1 MKKAVIAI
9 PYLTGKGGTETVIKN
24 FAEALNVK
32 NTDDNISWKLVS
44 FGGTKY
50 PEWLSGWNKKVYNFT
65 QSRCIQLVAYA
76 ILMPFL
82 IAHILRKEKPD
93 FFIATNPII
102 WSIAFAE
109 RNVFSKKTKIGA
121 WYHYSFKMKNV
132 KEKYLKKTDFFWAIS
147 SGIKDELL
155 SLGVSPDKIY
165 VIYNP
170 VDVDHVTA
178 VKRSGK
184 QNRFIYIGRI
194 DYDGQKNVS
203 ELIKALNKVKG
214 DWHCD
219 LYGSV
224 DPETKDRLLR
234 LANDHTK
241 SQIEFNG
248 FYKDVWS
255 QIKEADVLLLTSKFE
270 GLPMTLIEAASRGI
284 ALVSSDCPTG
294 TKDIVNKKN
303 GYLYTPGKVK
313 ELKNILNNF
322 ITKKVT
328 LSSQSEI
335 KKSVE
340 KFSFDIYALKVTNS
354 LEKLVIEDY
363 GR

>member
-1 MKKAVIAI
+1 MKKVVIAI

-24 FAEALNVK
+24 FAEALDVK

-65 QSRCIQLVAYA
+65 QSRYIQLMAYA

-82 IAHILRKEKPD
+82 IAHILKKEKPD

-155 SLGVSPDKIY
+155 SLGVSPDKID
-165 VIYNP
+165 VIYNHVN
-170 VDVDHVTA
+170 VDNVIS

-184 QNRFIYIGRI
+184 QNHFIYIGRI

-203 ELIKALNKVKG
+203 ELIRALNDVKG
-214 DWHCD
+214 EWHCD

-224 DPETKDRLLR
+224 DQETKDRLLR
-234 LANDHTK
+234 LANKHTQ
-241 SQIEFNG
+241 SQIEFKG

-255 QIKEADVLLLTSKFE
+255 QIKEADVLILTSKFE
-270 GLPMTLIEAASRGI
+270 GLPMTLIEAAARGI
-284 ALVSSDCPTG
+284 SLISSNWPVSSEEIVNNQNGFIYNLMDQ
-294 TKDIVNKKN
+294 TKLVKIFTDIVDK
-303 GYLYTPGKVK
+303 
-313 ELKNILNNF
+313 
-322 ITKKVT
+322 
-328 LSSQSEI
+328 EI
-335 KKSVE
+335 KISSISNVRKSVE
-340 KFSFDIYALKVTNS
+340 KFSYQEYFKRVYDS
-354 LEKLVIEDY
+354 LCNN
-363 GR
+363 

>member
-1 MKKAVIAI
+1 MKKVVIAI

-24 FAEALNVK
+24 FAEALDVK

-65 QSRCIQLVAYA
+65 QSRHIQLIAYA

-121 WYHYSFKMKNV
+121 WYHYSFKMKHV
-132 KEKYLKKTDFFWAIS
+132 KEKYLKKADFFWAIS

-170 VDVDHVTA
+170 VNVDNVIS
-178 VKRSGK
+178 VKRSEK
-184 QNRFIYIGRI
+184 QNHFIYIGRI

-203 ELIKALNKVKG
+203 ELIKALNGVKG
-214 DWHCD
+214 DWRCD
-219 LYGSV
+219 LYGSI
-224 DPETKDRLLR
+224 DPKTKDRLLN
-234 LANDHTK
+234 LANVSTRERVVFK
-241 SQIEFNG
+241 G
-248 FYKDVWS
+248 FYTNVWS
-255 QIKEADVLLLTSKFE
+255 HIKEADALVLTSKYE
-270 GLPMTLIEAASRGI
+270 GLAMVLIEAAARGI
-284 ALVSSDCPTG
+284 SLISSNCPVGPEEIVNNQNGFIYNLMDQTKLVKIFT
-294 TKDIVNKKN
+294 DIVDK
-303 GYLYTPGKVK
+303 
-313 ELKNILNNF
+313 
-322 ITKKVT
+322 
-328 LSSQSEI
+328 EI
-335 KKSVE
+335 KISSISNVRKSVE
-340 KFSFDIYALKVTNS
+340 KFSYQEYFKRVYDS
-354 LEKLVIEDY
+354 LCNN
-363 GR
+363 

>member
-1 MKKAVIAI
+1 MKKVVIAI

-24 FAEALNVK
+24 FAEALDVK

-44 FGGTKY
+44 FGGIKY

-65 QSRCIQLVAYA
+65 QSRYIQLMAYA

-82 IAHILRKEKPD
+82 IAHILKKEKPD

-132 KEKYLKKTDFFWAIS
+132 KEKYLKKADFFWKIS

-241 SQIEFNG
+241 SQIEFKG
-248 FYKDVWS
+248 FYTNVWS
-255 QIKEADVLLLTSKFE
+255 HIKEADALVLTSKYE
-270 GLPMTLIEAASRGI
+270 GLGMVLIEAAARGI
-284 ALVSSDCPTG
+284 SLISSNCPVGPEEIVNNQNGFIYNLMDQTKLVKIFT
-294 TKDIVNKKN
+294 DIVDK
-303 GYLYTPGKVK
+303 
-313 ELKNILNNF
+313 
-322 ITKKVT
+322 
-328 LSSQSEI
+328 EI
-335 KKSVE
+335 KISSISNVGKSVE
-340 KFSFDIYALKVTNS
+340 KFSYQEYFKRVYDS
-354 LEKLVIEDY
+354 LCNN
-363 GR
+363 

>member
-1 MKKAVIAI
+1 MKKVVIAI

-24 FAEALNVK
+24 FAEALDVK
-32 NTDDNISWKLVS
+32 NTNDNISWKLVS

-65 QSRCIQLVAYA
+65 QSRCIQLMAYV

-109 RNVFSKKTKIGA
+109 KNFFGKKTQIGA
-121 WYHYSFKMKNV
+121 WYHYSFKMKHV
-132 KEKYLKKTDFFWAIS
+132 KEKYLQKADFFWAIS

-165 VIYNP
+165 IIYNP
-170 VDVDHVTA
+170 VDVDNVVP

-184 QNRFIYIGRI
+184 QNHFIYIGRI

-203 ELIKALNKVKG
+203 ELIKALNGIKG
-214 DWHCD
+214 DWRCD
-219 LYGSV
+219 FYGSV
-224 DPETKDRLLR
+224 DSETKDRLLN

-241 SQIEFNG
+241 SQIEFKG

-255 QIKEADVLLLTSKFE
+255 KIKEADVLVLTSKFE

-294 TKDIVNKKN
+294 TKDIVNKEN
-303 GYLYTPGKVK
+303 GYLYSMSVIT
-313 ELKNILNNF
+313 ELVEILREV
-322 ITKKVT
+322 IRKKIKLNSLLHV
-328 LSSQSEI
+328 
-335 KKSVE
+335 KKSVL
-340 KFSFDIYALKVTNS
+340 KFNYHNYANLIFNS
-354 LEKLVIEDY
+354 LDL
-363 GR
+363 

>member
-1 MKKAVIAI
+1 MKKVVIAI

-24 FAEALNVK
+24 FAEALDVK

-65 QSRCIQLVAYA
+65 QSRHIQLIAYA

-82 IAHILRKEKPD
+82 IANILRKEKPD

-121 WYHYSFKMKNV
+121 WYHYSFKMKHV
-132 KEKYLKKTDFFWAIS
+132 KEKYLKKADFFWAIS

-170 VDVDHVTA
+170 VNVDNVIS

-184 QNRFIYIGRI
+184 QNHFIYIGRI

-203 ELIKALNKVKG
+203 ELIKALNGVKG
-214 DWHCD
+214 DWRCD
-219 LYGSV
+219 LYGSI
-224 DPETKDRLLR
+224 DPKTKDRLLN
-234 LANDHTK
+234 LANVSTRERVVFK
-241 SQIEFNG
+241 G
-248 FYKDVWS
+248 FYTNVWS
-255 QIKEADVLLLTSKFE
+255 HIKEADALVLTSKYE
-270 GLPMTLIEAASRGI
+270 GLGMVLIEAAARGI
-284 ALVSSDCPTG
+284 SLISSNCPVGPDNIVTSQNGFLYKTGDINNLSAIITRIVGKEIVLPSSKNTSKSISKFGYKAFSDRILV
-294 TKDIVNKKN
+294 K
-303 GYLYTPGKVK
+303 
-313 ELKNILNNF
+313 
-322 ITKKVT
+322 
-328 LSSQSEI
+328 
-335 KKSVE
+335 
-340 KFSFDIYALKVTNS
+340 
-354 LEKLVIEDY
+354 
-363 GR
+363 

>member
-1 MKKAVIAI
+1 MKKVVIAI

-24 FAEALNVK
+24 FAEALDVK

-65 QSRCIQLVAYA
+65 QSRHIQLIAYA

-82 IAHILRKEKPD
+82 IANILRKEKPD

-121 WYHYSFKMKNV
+121 WYHYSFKMKHV
-132 KEKYLKKTDFFWAIS
+132 KEKYLKKADFFWAIS

-170 VDVDHVTA
+170 VNVDNVIS

-184 QNRFIYIGRI
+184 QNHFIYIGRI

-203 ELIKALNKVKG
+203 ELIKALNGVKG
-214 DWHCD
+214 DWRCD
-219 LYGSV
+219 LYGSI
-224 DPETKDRLLR
+224 DPKTKDRLLN
-234 LANDHTK
+234 LANVSTRERVVFK
-241 SQIEFNG
+241 G
-248 FYKDVWS
+248 FYTNVWS
-255 QIKEADVLLLTSKFE
+255 HIKEADVLLLTSKYE
-270 GLPMTLIEAASRGI
+270 GLGMVLIEAAARGVS
-284 ALVSSDCPTG
+284 LVSSDCPVG
-294 TKDIVNKKN
+294 PKEVINNN
-303 GYLYTPGKVK
+303 GYLYIPGDVK
-313 ELKNILNNF
+313 QLTFLLNQIVSSKIIILSPKQVEESVQKFNY
-322 ITKKVT
+322 KK
-328 LSSQSEI
+328 
-335 KKSVE
+335 
-340 KFSFDIYALKVTNS
+340 YAIRVYGS
-354 LEKLVIEDY
+354 LNLN
-363 GR
+363 

>member
-1 MKKAVIAI
+1 MKKVVIAI

-24 FAEALNVK
+24 FAEALDVK
-32 NTDDNISWKLVS
+32 NTNDNISWKLVS

-65 QSRCIQLVAYA
+65 QSRCIQLVTYA

-82 IAHILRKEKPD
+82 IAHILRNEKPD

-121 WYHYSFKMKNV
+121 WYHYSFKMKHV
-132 KEKYLKKTDFFWAIS
+132 KEKYLKKADFFWAIS

-165 VIYNP
+165 IIYNP
-170 VDVDHVTA
+170 VNVDNVIS

-184 QNRFIYIGRI
+184 QNHFIYIGRI

-203 ELIKALNKVKG
+203 ELIRALNDVKG
-214 DWHCD
+214 EWHCD

-224 DPETKDRLLR
+224 DQETKDRLLN

-303 GYLYTPGKVK
+303 GYLYTPGNVK
-313 ELKNILNNF
+313 KLQSILNNF
-322 ITKKVT
+322 IVKRITV
-328 LSSQSEI
+328 SSQNEV
-335 KKSVE
+335 KKSVK
-340 KFSFDIYALKVTNS
+340 KFSFNIYSLKVIDS
-354 LEKLVIEDY
+354 LLKVKY
-363 GR
+363 

>member
-1 MKKAVIAI
+1 MKKVVIAI

-24 FAEALNVK
+24 FAEALDVK

-65 QSRCIQLVAYA
+65 QSRCIQLMAYA

-82 IAHILRKEKPD
+82 IAHILKKEKPD

-132 KEKYLKKTDFFWAIS
+132 KKKYLKKADFFWAIS

-184 QNRFIYIGRI
+184 QNHFIYIGRI

-241 SQIEFNG
+241 SQIEFKG
-248 FYKDVWS
+248 FYKDVWN
-255 QIKEADVLLLTSKFE
+255 QIKKADVLILTSKFE

-284 ALVSSDCPTG
+284 TLVSSDCPTG
-294 TKDIVNKKN
+294 TRDIVNNFN
-303 GYLYTPGKVK
+303 GFLYNQLSIVRLN
-313 ELKNILNNF
+313 EILEQ
-322 ITKKVT
+322 IIYRTVE
-328 LSSQSEI
+328 LSSPLCVKRSVQKFNYSTYATRII
-335 KKSVE
+335 K
-340 KFSFDIYALKVTNS
+340 FLN
-354 LEKLVIEDY
+354 
-363 GR
+363 

>member
-1 MKKAVIAI
+1 MKKVVIAI
-9 PYLTGKGGTETVIKN
+9 PYLTGKGGTEMVIKN
-24 FAEALNVK
+24 FAEALDVK
-32 NTDDNISWKLVS
+32 NTNDNISWKLVS

-50 PEWLSGWNKKVYNFT
+50 PEWLSVWNKKVYNFT

-121 WYHYSFKMKNV
+121 WYHYSFKMKHV
-132 KEKYLKKTDFFWAIS
+132 KEYYLKKADFFWAIS

-170 VDVDHVTA
+170 VNVDNVIS

-184 QNRFIYIGRI
+184 QNHFIYIGRI

-203 ELIKALNKVKG
+203 ELIKALNGVKG
-214 DWHCD
+214 DWRCD
-219 LYGSV
+219 LYGSI
-224 DPETKDRLLR
+224 DPKTKDRLLN
-234 LANDHTK
+234 LANVSTRERVVFK
-241 SQIEFNG
+241 G
-248 FYKDVWS
+248 FYTNVWS
-255 QIKEADVLLLTSKFE
+255 HIKEADVLVLTSKYE
-270 GLPMTLIEAASRGI
+270 GLGMVLIEAAARGI
-284 ALVSSDCPTG
+284 SLISSNCPVGPEAIVNNQNGFIYNLMDQTKLVKIFT
-294 TKDIVNKKN
+294 DIVDK
-303 GYLYTPGKVK
+303 
-313 ELKNILNNF
+313 
-322 ITKKVT
+322 
-328 LSSQSEI
+328 EI
-335 KKSVE
+335 KISSISNVRKSVE
-340 KFSFDIYALKVTNS
+340 KFSYQEYFKRVYDS
-354 LEKLVIEDY
+354 LCNN
-363 GR
+363 

>member
-24 FAEALNVK
+24 FAEALDVK

-65 QSRCIQLVAYA
+65 QSRYIQLMAYA

-82 IAHILRKEKPD
+82 IAHILKKEKPD

-132 KEKYLKKTDFFWAIS
+132 KEKYLKKADFFWAIS

-184 QNRFIYIGRI
+184 QNRFIYIDRI

-241 SQIEFNG
+241 SQIEFKG
-248 FYKDVWS
+248 FYKDVWN
-255 QIKEADVLLLTSKFE
+255 QIKKADVLILTSKFE

-284 ALVSSDCPTG
+284 ALVSSNCPTG
-294 TKDIVNKKN
+294 TQDIVNKEN
-303 GYLYTPGKVK
+303 GFLYNQLSIVRLN
-313 ELKNILNNF
+313 EILEQ
-322 ITKKVT
+322 IIYRTVE
-328 LSSQSEI
+328 LSSPLCV
-335 KKSVE
+335 KRSVQ
-340 KFSFDIYALKVTNS
+340 KFNYSTYATRIINNLN
-354 LEKLVIEDY
+354 
-363 GR
+363 

>member
-1 MKKAVIAI
+1 MKKVVIAI

-24 FAEALNVK
+24 FAEALDVK

-65 QSRCIQLVAYA
+65 QSRYIQLMAYA
-76 ILMPFL
+76 ILIPFL
-82 IAHILRKEKPD
+82 IAHILKKKKTD

-155 SLGVSPDKIY
+155 SLGVSPDKID

-170 VDVDHVTA
+170 VNVDNVIS

-184 QNRFIYIGRI
+184 QNHFIYIGRI

-203 ELIKALNKVKG
+203 ELIRALNDVKG
-214 DWHCD
+214 EWHCD

-224 DPETKDRLLR
+224 DQETKDRLLR
-234 LANDHTK
+234 LANKHTQ
-241 SQIEFNG
+241 SQIEFKG

-255 QIKEADVLLLTSKFE
+255 QIKEADVLILTSKFE
-270 GLPMTLIEAASRGI
+270 GLPMTLIEAAARGI
-284 ALVSSDCPTG
+284 SLISSNCPVGPEEIVNNQNGFIYNLMDQTKLVKIFT
-294 TKDIVNKKN
+294 DIVDK
-303 GYLYTPGKVK
+303 
-313 ELKNILNNF
+313 
-322 ITKKVT
+322 
-328 LSSQSEI
+328 EI
-335 KKSVE
+335 KISSISNVRKSVE
-340 KFSFDIYALKVTNS
+340 KFSYQEYFKRVYDS
-354 LEKLVIEDY
+354 LCNN
-363 GR
+363 

>member
-1 MKKAVIAI
+1 M
-9 PYLTGKGGTETVIKN
+9 
-24 FAEALNVK
+24 
-32 NTDDNISWKLVS
+32 
-44 FGGTKY
+44 GGTKY

-65 QSRCIQLVAYA
+65 QSRHIQLIAYA

-82 IAHILRKEKPD
+82 IANILRKEKPD
-93 FFIATNPII
+93 FFIATNPIM

-132 KEKYLKKTDFFWAIS
+132 KEKYLKKADFFWAIS

-170 VDVDHVTA
+170 VNVDNVIS

-184 QNRFIYIGRI
+184 QNHFIYIGRI

-203 ELIKALNKVKG
+203 ELIKALNGVKG
-214 DWHCD
+214 EWHCD

-224 DPETKDRLLR
+224 DQETKDRLLR
-234 LANDHTK
+234 LANKHTQ
-241 SQIEFNG
+241 SQIEFKG

-255 QIKEADVLLLTSKFE
+255 QIKEADVLILTSKFE
-270 GLPMTLIEAASRGI
+270 GLPMTLIEAAARGI
-284 ALVSSDCPTG
+284 SLISSNCPVGPEEIVNNQNGFIYNLMDQTKLVKIFT
-294 TKDIVNKKN
+294 DIVDK
-303 GYLYTPGKVK
+303 
-313 ELKNILNNF
+313 
-322 ITKKVT
+322 
-328 LSSQSEI
+328 EI
-335 KKSVE
+335 KIPSISNVRKSVE
-340 KFSFDIYALKVTNS
+340 KFSYQEYFKCVYDS
-354 LEKLVIEDY
+354 LCNN
-363 GR
+363 

>member
-1 MKKAVIAI
+1 MKKVVIAI

-24 FAEALNVK
+24 FAEALDVK

-44 FGGTKY
+44 FGGTRY

-65 QSRCIQLVAYA
+65 QSRHIQLIAYA

-82 IAHILRKEKPD
+82 IANILRKEKPD
-93 FFIATNPII
+93 FFIATNPIM

-132 KEKYLKKTDFFWAIS
+132 KEKYLKKADFFWAIS

-170 VDVDHVTA
+170 VNVDNVIS

-184 QNRFIYIGRI
+184 QNHFIYIGRI

-203 ELIKALNKVKG
+203 ELIRALNDVKG
-214 DWHCD
+214 EWHCD

-224 DPETKDRLLR
+224 DQETKDRLLR
-234 LANDHTK
+234 LANKHTQ
-241 SQIEFNG
+241 SQIEFKG

-255 QIKEADVLLLTSKFE
+255 QIKEADVLILTSKFE

-284 ALVSSDCPTG
+284 TLVSSDCPTG
-294 TKDIVNKKN
+294 TKDIVSNEN
-303 GYLYTPGKVK
+303 GWMYKTDDIGKLSKILK
-313 ELKNILNNF
+313 ELSLKLKMIPYRINIIESVQRF
-322 ITKKVT
+322 DYA
-328 LSSQSEI
+328 SY
-335 KKSVE
+335 KSR
-340 KFSFDIYALKVTNS
+340 ILKG
-354 LEKLVIEDY
+354 LKDLK
-363 GR
+363 

>member
-1 MKKAVIAI
+1 MKKVVIAI

-24 FAEALNVK
+24 FAEALDVK
-32 NTDDNISWKLVS
+32 NTNDNISWKLVS

-50 PEWLSGWNKKVYNFT
+50 PEWLSGWNKKVYNF
-65 QSRCIQLVAYA
+65 
-76 ILMPFL
+76 
-82 IAHILRKEKPD
+82 
-93 FFIATNPII
+93 
-102 WSIAFAE
+102 
-109 RNVFSKKTKIGA
+109 
-121 WYHYSFKMKNV
+121 
-132 KEKYLKKTDFFWAIS
+132 FWAIS

-165 VIYNP
+165 IIYNP
-170 VDVDHVTA
+170 VNVDNVIS

-184 QNRFIYIGRI
+184 QNHFIYIGRI

-203 ELIKALNKVKG
+203 ELIRALNDVKG
-214 DWHCD
+214 EWHCD

-224 DPETKDRLLR
+224 DQETKDRLLN

-303 GYLYTPGKVK
+303 GYLYTPGNVK
-313 ELKNILNNF
+313 KLQSILNNF
-322 ITKKVT
+322 IVKRITV
-328 LSSQSEI
+328 SSQNEV
-335 KKSVE
+335 KKSVK
-340 KFSFDIYALKVTNS
+340 KFSFNIYALKVIDS
-354 LEKLVIEDY
+354 LLKVKY
-363 GR
+363 

>member
-24 FAEALNVK
+24 FAEALDVK

-132 KEKYLKKTDFFWAIS
+132 KEKYLKKADFFWAIS

-203 ELIKALNKVKG
+203 ELIKALNGVKG
-214 DWHCD
+214 DWRCD
-219 LYGSV
+219 LYGSI
-224 DPETKDRLLR
+224 DPKTKDRLLN
-234 LANDHTK
+234 LANVFTRERVVFK
-241 SQIEFNG
+241 G
-248 FYKDVWS
+248 FYTIVWS
-255 QIKEADVLLLTSKFE
+255 HIKEADVLVLTSKYE
-270 GLPMTLIEAASRGI
+270 GLGMVLIEAAARGI
-284 ALVSSDCPTG
+284 SLISSNCPVGPEEIVNNQNGFIYNLMDQTKLVKIFT
-294 TKDIVNKKN
+294 DIVDK
-303 GYLYTPGKVK
+303 
-313 ELKNILNNF
+313 
-322 ITKKVT
+322 
-328 LSSQSEI
+328 EI
-335 KKSVE
+335 KISSISNVRKSVE
-340 KFSFDIYALKVTNS
+340 KFSYQEYFKRVYDS
-354 LEKLVIEDY
+354 LCNN
-363 GR
+363 

>member
-1 MKKAVIAI
+1 MKKVVIAL

-24 FAEALNVK
+24 FAETLDVK

-65 QSRCIQLVAYA
+65 QSRHIQLIAYA

-82 IAHILRKEKPD
+82 IANILRKEKPD
-93 FFIATNPII
+93 FFIATNPIM

-132 KEKYLKKTDFFWAIS
+132 KEKYLKKADFFWAIS

-170 VDVDHVTA
+170 VNVDNVIS

-184 QNRFIYIGRI
+184 QNHFIYIGRI

-203 ELIKALNKVKG
+203 ELIKALNGVKG
-214 DWHCD
+214 EWHCD

-224 DPETKDRLLR
+224 DQETKDRLLR
-234 LANDHTK
+234 LANKHTQ
-241 SQIEFNG
+241 SQIEFKG

-255 QIKEADVLLLTSKFE
+255 QIKEADVLILTSKFE
-270 GLPMTLIEAASRGI
+270 GLPMTLIEAAARGI
-284 ALVSSDCPTG
+284 SLISSNCPVGPEEIVNNQNGFIYNLMDQTKLVKIFT
-294 TKDIVNKKN
+294 DIVDK
-303 GYLYTPGKVK
+303 
-313 ELKNILNNF
+313 
-322 ITKKVT
+322 
-328 LSSQSEI
+328 EI
-335 KKSVE
+335 KIPSISNVRKSVE
-340 KFSFDIYALKVTNS
+340 KFSYQEYFKCVYDS
-354 LEKLVIEDY
+354 LCNN
-363 GR
+363 

>member
-1 MKKAVIAI
+1 MKKVVIAL
-9 PYLTGKGGTETVIKN
+9 PYLTGKDGTETVIKN
-24 FAEALNVK
+24 FAETLDVK

-65 QSRCIQLVAYA
+65 QSRHIQLIAYA
-76 ILMPFL
+76 ILMPLL
-82 IAHILRKEKPD
+82 IANILRKEKPD
-93 FFIATNPII
+93 FFIATNPIM

-132 KEKYLKKTDFFWAIS
+132 KEKYLKKADFFWAIS

-241 SQIEFNG
+241 SQIEFKG
-248 FYKDVWS
+248 FYKDVWN
-255 QIKEADVLLLTSKFE
+255 QIKKADVLILTSKFE

-284 ALVSSDCPTG
+284 ALVSSNCPTG
-294 TKDIVNKKN
+294 TQDIVNKEN
-303 GYLYTPGKVK
+303 GFLYNQLSIVRLN
-313 ELKNILNNF
+313 EILEQ
-322 ITKKVT
+322 IIYRTVE
-328 LSSQSEI
+328 LSSPLCV
-335 KKSVE
+335 KRSVQ
-340 KFSFDIYALKVTNS
+340 KFNYSTYATRIINNLN
-354 LEKLVIEDY
+354 
-363 GR
+363 

>member
-1 MKKAVIAI
+1 MKKVVIAI

-24 FAEALNVK
+24 FAEALDVK
-32 NTDDNISWKLVS
+32 NTDDNISWNLVS

-65 QSRCIQLVAYA
+65 QSRYIQLMAYA

-82 IAHILRKEKPD
+82 IAHILKKEKPD

-132 KEKYLKKTDFFWAIS
+132 KEKYLKKADFFWAIS

-241 SQIEFNG
+241 SQIEFKG
-248 FYKDVWS
+248 FYKDVWN
-255 QIKEADVLLLTSKFE
+255 QIKKADVLILTSKFE

-284 ALVSSDCPTG
+284 ALVSSDCPTR
-294 TKDIVNKKN
+294 TRDIVNNFN
-303 GYLYTPGKVK
+303 GYLYYSKDIPRLTK
-313 ELKNILNNF
+313 ILNNLISTLDELPTVPSVKLSVSKF
-322 ITKKVT
+322 CYLNYKKRILT
-328 LSSQSEI
+328 SI
-335 KKSVE
+335 
-340 KFSFDIYALKVTNS
+340 N
-354 LEKLVIEDY
+354 
-363 GR
+363 

>member
-1 MKKAVIAI
+1 MKKVVIAI

-24 FAEALNVK
+24 FAEALDVK

-44 FGGTKY
+44 FGGTRY

-65 QSRCIQLVAYA
+65 QSRHIQLIAYA

-82 IAHILRKEKPD
+82 ITNILRKEKPD
-93 FFIATNPII
+93 FFIATNPIM

-132 KEKYLKKTDFFWAIS
+132 KEKYLKKADFFWAIS

-170 VDVDHVTA
+170 VNVDNVIS

-184 QNRFIYIGRI
+184 QNHFIYIGRI

-203 ELIKALNKVKG
+203 ELIRALNDVKG
-214 DWHCD
+214 EWHCD

-224 DPETKDRLLR
+224 DQETKDRLLR
-234 LANDHTK
+234 LANKHTQ
-241 SQIEFNG
+241 SQIEFKG

-255 QIKEADVLLLTSKFE
+255 QIKEADVLILTSKFE
-270 GLPMTLIEAASRGI
+270 GLPMTLIEAAARGI
-284 ALVSSDCPTG
+284 SLISSNCPVGPDNIVTSQNGFLYKTGDINNLSAIITRIVGKEIVLPSSKNTSKSISKFGYKAFSDRILV
-294 TKDIVNKKN
+294 K
-303 GYLYTPGKVK
+303 
-313 ELKNILNNF
+313 
-322 ITKKVT
+322 
-328 LSSQSEI
+328 
-335 KKSVE
+335 
-340 KFSFDIYALKVTNS
+340 
-354 LEKLVIEDY
+354 
-363 GR
+363 

>member
-1 MKKAVIAI
+1 MKKVVIAI

-24 FAEALNVK
+24 FAEALDVK
-32 NTDDNISWKLVS
+32 NTNDNISWKLVS

-65 QSRCIQLVAYA
+65 QSRCIQLVTYA

-121 WYHYSFKMKNV
+121 WYHYSFKMKHV
-132 KEKYLKKTDFFWAIS
+132 KEKYLKKADFFWAIS

-170 VDVDHVTA
+170 VNVDNVIS

-184 QNRFIYIGRI
+184 QNHFIYIGRI

-203 ELIKALNKVKG
+203 ELIKALNGVKG
-214 DWHCD
+214 DWRCD
-219 LYGSV
+219 LYGSI
-224 DPETKDRLLR
+224 DPKTKDRLLN
-234 LANDHTK
+234 LANVSTRERVVFK
-241 SQIEFNG
+241 G
-248 FYKDVWS
+248 FYTNVWS
-255 QIKEADVLLLTSKFE
+255 HIKEADVLVLTSKYE
-270 GLPMTLIEAASRGI
+270 GLGMVLIEAAARGI
-284 ALVSSDCPTG
+284 SLISSNCPVGPEEIVNNQNGFIYNLMDQTKLVKIFT
-294 TKDIVNKKN
+294 DIVDK
-303 GYLYTPGKVK
+303 
-313 ELKNILNNF
+313 
-322 ITKKVT
+322 
-328 LSSQSEI
+328 EI
-335 KKSVE
+335 KISSISNVRKSVE
-340 KFSFDIYALKVTNS
+340 KFSYQEYFKRVYDS
-354 LEKLVIEDY
+354 LCNN
-363 GR
+363 

>member
-1 MKKAVIAI
+1 MKKVVIAL
-9 PYLTGKGGTETVIKN
+9 PYLTGKDGTETVIKN
-24 FAEALNVK
+24 FAETLDVK

-65 QSRCIQLVAYA
+65 QSRHIQLIAYA
-76 ILMPFL
+76 ILMPLL
-82 IAHILRKEKPD
+82 IANILRKEKPD
-93 FFIATNPII
+93 FFIATNPIM

-132 KEKYLKKTDFFWAIS
+132 KEKYLKKADFFWAIS

-170 VDVDHVTA
+170 VNVDNVIS

-184 QNRFIYIGRI
+184 QNHFIYIGRI

-203 ELIKALNKVKG
+203 ELIKALNGVKG
-214 DWHCD
+214 EWHCD

-224 DPETKDRLLR
+224 DQETKDRLLR
-234 LANDHTK
+234 LANKHTQ
-241 SQIEFNG
+241 SQIEFKG

-255 QIKEADVLLLTSKFE
+255 QIKEADVLILTSKFE
-270 GLPMTLIEAASRGI
+270 GLPMTLIEAAARGI
-284 ALVSSDCPTG
+284 SLISSNCPVGPEEIVNNQNGFIYNLMDQTKLVKIFT
-294 TKDIVNKKN
+294 DIVDK
-303 GYLYTPGKVK
+303 
-313 ELKNILNNF
+313 
-322 ITKKVT
+322 
-328 LSSQSEI
+328 EI
-335 KKSVE
+335 KISSISNVRKSVE
-340 KFSFDIYALKVTNS
+340 KFSYQEYFKCVYDS
-354 LEKLVIEDY
+354 LCNN
-363 GR
+363 

>member
-1 MKKAVIAI
+1 MKKVVIAL

-24 FAEALNVK
+24 FAEALDVK

-65 QSRCIQLVAYA
+65 QSRHIQLIAYA

-82 IAHILRKEKPD
+82 IANILRKEKPD
-93 FFIATNPII
+93 FFIATNPIM

-132 KEKYLKKTDFFWAIS
+132 KEKYLKKADFFWAIS

-170 VDVDHVTA
+170 VNVDNVIS

-184 QNRFIYIGRI
+184 QNHFIYIGRI

-203 ELIKALNKVKG
+203 ELIKALNGVKG
-214 DWHCD
+214 EWHCD

-224 DPETKDRLLR
+224 DQETKDRLLR
-234 LANDHTK
+234 LANKHTQ
-241 SQIEFNG
+241 SQIEFKG

-255 QIKEADVLLLTSKFE
+255 QIKEADVLILTSKFE
-270 GLPMTLIEAASRGI
+270 GLPMTLIEAAARGI
-284 ALVSSDCPTG
+284 SLISSNCPVGPEEIVNNQNGFIYNLMDQTKLVKIFT
-294 TKDIVNKKN
+294 DIVDK
-303 GYLYTPGKVK
+303 
-313 ELKNILNNF
+313 
-322 ITKKVT
+322 
-328 LSSQSEI
+328 EI
-335 KKSVE
+335 KIPSISNVRKSVE
-340 KFSFDIYALKVTNS
+340 KFSYQEYFKCVYDS
-354 LEKLVIEDY
+354 LCNN
-363 GR
+363 

>member
-24 FAEALNVK
+24 FAEALDVK

-65 QSRCIQLVAYA
+65 QSRCIQLMAYA

-82 IAHILRKEKPD
+82 IAHIFKKEKPD

-132 KEKYLKKTDFFWAIS
+132 KEKYLKKADFFWAIS

-203 ELIKALNKVKG
+203 ELIKALNGVKG
-214 DWHCD
+214 DWRCD
-219 LYGSV
+219 LYGSI
-224 DPETKDRLLR
+224 DPKTKDRLLN
-234 LANDHTK
+234 LANVSTRERVVFK
-241 SQIEFNG
+241 G
-248 FYKDVWS
+248 FYTNVWS
-255 QIKEADVLLLTSKFE
+255 HIKEADVLVLTSKYE
-270 GLPMTLIEAASRGI
+270 GLGMVLIEAAARGI
-284 ALVSSDCPTG
+284 SLISSNCPVGPEEIVNNQNGFIYNLMDQTKLVKIFT
-294 TKDIVNKKN
+294 DIVDK
-303 GYLYTPGKVK
+303 
-313 ELKNILNNF
+313 
-322 ITKKVT
+322 
-328 LSSQSEI
+328 EI
-335 KKSVE
+335 KISSISNVRKSVE
-340 KFSFDIYALKVTNS
+340 KFSYQEYFKRVYDS
-354 LEKLVIEDY
+354 LCNN
-363 GR
+363 

>member
-1 MKKAVIAI
+1 MKKVVIAI

-24 FAEALNVK
+24 FAEALDVK
-32 NTDDNISWKLVS
+32 NTNDNISWKLVS

-65 QSRCIQLVAYA
+65 QSRCIQLVTYA

-82 IAHILRKEKPD
+82 IAHILRNEKPD

-132 KEKYLKKTDFFWAIS
+132 KEKYLKKADFFWAIS

-203 ELIKALNKVKG
+203 ELIKALNGVKG
-214 DWHCD
+214 DWRCD
-219 LYGSV
+219 LYGSI
-224 DPETKDRLLR
+224 DPKTKDRLLN
-234 LANDHTK
+234 LANVFTRERVVFK
-241 SQIEFNG
+241 G
-248 FYKDVWS
+248 FYTNVWS
-255 QIKEADVLLLTSKFE
+255 HIKEADVLVLTSKYE
-270 GLPMTLIEAASRGI
+270 GLGMVLIEAAARGI
-284 ALVSSDCPTG
+284 SLISSNCPVGPEEIVNNQNGFIYNLMDQTKLVKIFT
-294 TKDIVNKKN
+294 DIVDK
-303 GYLYTPGKVK
+303 
-313 ELKNILNNF
+313 
-322 ITKKVT
+322 
-328 LSSQSEI
+328 EI
-335 KKSVE
+335 KISSISNVRKSVE
-340 KFSFDIYALKVTNS
+340 KFSYQEYFKRVYDS
-354 LEKLVIEDY
+354 LCNN
-363 GR
+363 

>member
-1 MKKAVIAI
+1 MKKVVIAI

-24 FAEALNVK
+24 FAEALDVK
-32 NTDDNISWKLVS
+32 NTNDNISWKLVS

-121 WYHYSFKMKNV
+121 WYHYSFKMKHV
-132 KEKYLKKTDFFWAIS
+132 KEKYLKKADFFWAIS

-170 VDVDHVTA
+170 VNVDNVIS

-184 QNRFIYIGRI
+184 QNHFIYIGRI

-203 ELIKALNKVKG
+203 ELIRALNDVKG
-214 DWHCD
+214 EWHCD

-224 DPETKDRLLR
+224 DQETKDRLLR
-234 LANDHTK
+234 LANKHTQ
-241 SQIEFNG
+241 SQIEFKG

-255 QIKEADVLLLTSKFE
+255 QIKEADVLILTSKFE
-270 GLPMTLIEAASRGI
+270 GLPMTLIEAAARGI
-284 ALVSSDCPTG
+284 SLISSNCPVGPDNIVTSQNGFLYKTGDINNLSAIITRIVGKEIVLPSSKNTSKSISKFGYKAFSDRILV
-294 TKDIVNKKN
+294 K
-303 GYLYTPGKVK
+303 
-313 ELKNILNNF
+313 
-322 ITKKVT
+322 
-328 LSSQSEI
+328 
-335 KKSVE
+335 
-340 KFSFDIYALKVTNS
+340 
-354 LEKLVIEDY
+354 
-363 GR
+363 

>member
-1 MKKAVIAI
+1 MKKVVIAL

-24 FAEALNVK
+24 FAETLDVK

-65 QSRCIQLVAYA
+65 QSRHIQLIAYA
-76 ILMPFL
+76 ILMPLL
-82 IAHILRKEKPD
+82 IANILRKEKPD
-93 FFIATNPII
+93 FFIATNPIM

-132 KEKYLKKTDFFWAIS
+132 KEKYLKKADFFWAIS

-170 VDVDHVTA
+170 VNVDNVIS

-184 QNRFIYIGRI
+184 QNHFIYIGRI

-203 ELIKALNKVKG
+203 ELIKALNGVKG
-214 DWHCD
+214 EWHCD

-224 DPETKDRLLR
+224 DQETKDRLLR
-234 LANDHTK
+234 LANKHTQ
-241 SQIEFNG
+241 SQIEFKG

-255 QIKEADVLLLTSKFE
+255 QIKEADVFILTSKFE
-270 GLPMTLIEAASRGI
+270 GLPMTLIEAAARGI
-284 ALVSSDCPTG
+284 SLISSNCPVGPEEIVNNQNGFIYNLMDQTKLVKIFT
-294 TKDIVNKKN
+294 DIVDK
-303 GYLYTPGKVK
+303 
-313 ELKNILNNF
+313 
-322 ITKKVT
+322 
-328 LSSQSEI
+328 EI
-335 KKSVE
+335 KISSISNVRKSVE
-340 KFSFDIYALKVTNS
+340 KFSYQEYFKCVYDS
-354 LEKLVIEDY
+354 LCNN
-363 GR
+363 

>member
-1 MKKAVIAI
+1 MKKVVIAI

-24 FAEALNVK
+24 LAEALDVK

-65 QSRCIQLVAYA
+65 QSRCIQLMAYA

-82 IAHILRKEKPD
+82 IAHIFKKEKPD

-132 KEKYLKKTDFFWAIS
+132 KEKYLKKADFFWAIS

-224 DPETKDRLLR
+224 DPETKDRLLN
-234 LANDHTK
+234 LANGSTRERVVFK
-241 SQIEFNG
+241 G
-248 FYKDVWS
+248 FYTNVWS
-255 QIKEADVLLLTSKFE
+255 HIKEADVLVLTSKYE
-270 GLPMTLIEAASRGI
+270 GLGMVLIEAAARGI
-284 ALVSSDCPTG
+284 SLISSNCPVG
-294 TKDIVNKKN
+294 PEEIVNNQN
-303 GYLYTPGKVK
+303 GYLYTPGNVK
-313 ELKNILNNF
+313 KLQSILNNF
-322 ITKKVT
+322 IVKRITV
-328 LSSQSEI
+328 SSQNEV
-335 KKSVE
+335 KKSVK
-340 KFSFDIYALKVTNS
+340 KFSFNIYALKVIDS
-354 LEKLVIEDY
+354 LLKVKY
-363 GR
+363 

>member
-1 MKKAVIAI
+1 MKKVVIAI

-24 FAEALNVK
+24 FAEALDVK
-32 NTDDNISWKLVS
+32 NTNDNISWKLVS

-65 QSRCIQLVAYA
+65 QSRCIQLVTYA

-121 WYHYSFKMKNV
+121 WYHYSFKMKHV
-132 KEKYLKKTDFFWAIS
+132 KEKYLKKADFFWAIS

-170 VDVDHVTA
+170 VNVDNVIS

-184 QNRFIYIGRI
+184 QNHFIYIGRI

-203 ELIKALNKVKG
+203 ELIKALNGVKG
-214 DWHCD
+214 DWRCD

-224 DPETKDRLLR
+224 DPETKDRLLN
-234 LANDHTK
+234 LANGSTRERIVFK
-241 SQIEFNG
+241 G
-248 FYKDVWS
+248 FYTNVWS
-255 QIKEADVLLLTSKFE
+255 HIKEADVLVLTSKYE
-270 GLPMTLIEAASRGI
+270 GLGMVLIEAAARGI
-284 ALVSSDCPTG
+284 SLISSNCPVG
-294 TKDIVNKKN
+294 PEEIVNNQN
-303 GYLYTPGKVK
+303 GFLYNQLSIVRLN
-313 ELKNILNNF
+313 EILEQ
-322 ITKKVT
+322 IIYRTVE
-328 LSSQSEI
+328 LSSPLCVKRSVQKFNYSTYATRII
-335 KKSVE
+335 K
-340 KFSFDIYALKVTNS
+340 FLN
-354 LEKLVIEDY
+354 
-363 GR
+363 